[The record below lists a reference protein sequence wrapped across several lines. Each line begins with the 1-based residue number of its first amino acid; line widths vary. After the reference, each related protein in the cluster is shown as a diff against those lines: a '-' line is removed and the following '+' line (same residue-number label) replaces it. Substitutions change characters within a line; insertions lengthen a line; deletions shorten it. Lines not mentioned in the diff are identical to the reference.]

1 MGGSSARCGGSRRPG
16 SAHRGGTRRPRV
28 RPPWP
33 RSNRSHSRTTS
44 RSAGGDRWSSTKPA
58 VSAHLDPWSLA
69 RCTKEQR
76 GVRTLASRVWS
87 SGCGASRATCRS
99 GARARRKRRRRFRGP
114 SGRNPGR
121 KSRGSNAISAGS
133 GAFPPRGAPTSRLEA
148 QAVLALLA
156 AFRGERALGLLL
168 VRWLTSSIGASSSGP
183 VRFYFTGPTV
193 QLARLRAPGSAHSK
207 PQGAWP
213 ATFRHGRSRSGGEA
227 RRGTAAPRLSS
238 SAVTECSGSQR
249 DVADQSGWRRGR
261 FRWEMCRTHGARAVP
276 SPRSA
281 CCARRSLAGRSRCC
295 ART

>member
-1 MGGSSARCGGSRRPG
+1 MWREPTPWAAPIAAVADGPA
-16 SAHRGGTRRPRV
+16 SAHRGLAATDHARGRPAGAQVATAGPRRSQQCPRTWI
-28 RPPWP
+28 RG
-33 RSNRSHSRTTS
+33 RS
-44 RSAGGDRWSSTKPA
+44 PA
-58 VSAHLDPWSLA
+58 A
-69 RCTKEQR
+69 QR
-76 GVRTLASRVWS
+76 S
-87 SGCGASRATCRS
+87 SGVSGRSPLACGHPVAALHERRAAQ
-99 GARARRKRRRRFRGP
+99 ARAREERDGGVFGGRP
-114 SGRNPGR
+114 GRNPGR
-121 KSRGSNAISAGS
+121 KSRGSNAIGAGS

-168 VRWLTSSIGASSSGP
+168 VRWLTSSIGASSSRP

-193 QLARLRAPGSAHSK
+193 PAGASTSAWIGPLKTPGGLASYVSLRAFS
-207 PQGAWP
+207 QRW
-213 ATFRHGRSRSGGEA
+213 RGG
-227 RRGTAAPRLSS
+227 RGTAAPRLSS

-276 SPRSA
+276 SPRSS